1 MKVIS
6 TNCLDDKQR
15 LAAEK
20 LIREVQDFDETHR
33 TPYLSNS
40 LNFDEKMPAF
50 FLGYEDER
58 LVALLTVYADS
69 PAEAEVAIM
78 VHPDFRRKGYA
89 RQLFHVLRE
98 TLQDYHLEFVVMS
111 ERAFLSKNPD
121 LLPNLGMKLD
131 DDFEYWLTRN
141 RQFYPVDNQKEL
153 SVTPAQKEHLEA
165 IAEFQSQAFGES
177 YEVAFHY
184 AKAALADKTGRL
196 YIVMKDQKVLASCT
210 VDFSTEYN
218 YFYGLAVAESYRGQ
232 GIGTYFMKVLV
243 NALVAENEKSF
254 QIAVESENL
263 AAKRL
268 YEKLGFEEQTQ
279 VVYAK

>member
-184 AKAALADKTGRL
+184 VKQR
-196 YIVMKDQKVLASCT
+196 
-210 VDFSTEYN
+210 
-218 YFYGLAVAESYRGQ
+218 
-232 GIGTYFMKVLV
+232 
-243 NALVAENEKSF
+243 
-254 QIAVESENL
+254 
-263 AAKRL
+263 
-268 YEKLGFEEQTQ
+268 
-279 VVYAK
+279 

>member
-1 MKVIS
+1 M
-6 TNCLDDKQR
+6 
-15 LAAEK
+15 
-20 LIREVQDFDETHR
+20 
-33 TPYLSNS
+33 
-40 LNFDEKMPAF
+40 
-50 FLGYEDER
+50 
-58 LVALLTVYADS
+58 ALLTVYADS

-111 ERAFLSKNPD
+111 ERAFLAKNPD

-131 DDFEYWLTRN
+131 DDFEYWLVRG